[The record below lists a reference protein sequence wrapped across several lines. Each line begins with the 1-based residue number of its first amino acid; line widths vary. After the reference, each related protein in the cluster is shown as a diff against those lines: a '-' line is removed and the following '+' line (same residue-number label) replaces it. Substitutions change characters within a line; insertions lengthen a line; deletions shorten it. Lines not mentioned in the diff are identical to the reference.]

1 CHCHCH
7 PFSVPQFEP
16 FRALRYSAKYSLGDV
31 CAQPYDVQSDAD
43 RESYANRST
52 HNIVHLDLPVGPD
65 AYREAAKN
73 LSSWIESGALQLDAE
88 PSFTL
93 YRMKFVDTA
102 GRARE
107 TVGVIGALRIEEP
120 NSKKVLPHE
129 QTTPKAKTDRL
140 DLTRA
145 TQANLSPIWGLSLT
159 PQLSTAFVEPGEL
172 LGAFTDEIGVQ
183 HIVERVSNR
192 ARCAVISKLIAQH
205 PVVIADGHH
214 RYAIS
219 RTYRDENPQLNDAK
233 STLCYINELIDEQL
247 SVAAIHRLYSD
258 VEIGELLAQLQK
270 YFDVIDLPT
279 LTPAIIAKMSQDSH
293 LTFVAPTG
301 QAKSLKPKPEMFAGV
316 RNLDS
321 VFLEHALADIDKS
334 VSYQHGFT
342 EVTTQL
348 KTGKYTAAI
357 LIRPVSVAE
366 IQRTAAEGILMPP
379 QSTFFTPKLQT
390 GLAIRPL
397 SN

>member
-1 CHCHCH
+1 M
-7 PFSVPQFEP
+7 PQFEP

-31 CAQPYDVQSDAD
+31 CSQPYDVQSDAD
-43 RESYANRST
+43 RESYARRSS

-65 AYREAAKN
+65 AYREAAKT

-93 YRMKFVDTA
+93 YRMKFVDSA
-102 GRARE
+102 GRTRE

-120 NSKKVLPHE
+120 NSKEVLPHE

-159 PQLSTAFVEPGEL
+159 PQLSTALNEPGEL
-172 LGAFTDEIGVQ
+172 LGAFTDENGVQ
-183 HIVERVSNR
+183 HIVERISNR
-192 ARCAVISKLIAQH
+192 ARCAVISKLIAQN

-219 RTYRDENPQLNDAK
+219 RTYRDENPQLKDAK

-258 VEIGELLAQLQK
+258 VETGSLLTQLEK
-270 YFDVIDLPT
+270 FFDITDLPT
-279 LTPAIIAKMSQDSH
+279 LTPSIIAKMSQDNH
-293 LTFVAPTG
+293 LTFVAPNG
-301 QAKSLKPKPEMFAGV
+301 QAKSLKPKSEMFTGV

-321 VFLEHALADIDKS
+321 VFLEHALADIEKS
-334 VSYQHGFT
+334 VSYQHGFS
-342 EVTTQL
+342 EVTAQL

-357 LIRPVSVAE
+357 LIRPVSVSE
-366 IQRTAAEGILMPP
+366 IQRTAAEGLLMPP
-379 QSTFFTPKLQT
+379 KSTFFTPKLQT
-390 GLAIRPL
+390 GLVIRPL
-397 SN
+397 AN

>member
-1 CHCHCH
+1 M
-7 PFSVPQFEP
+7 PQFEP
-16 FRALRYSAKYSLGDV
+16 FRALRYSPKYSLGDV

-43 RESYANRST
+43 RESYARRST

-65 AYREAAKN
+65 PYRQAAKT

-93 YRMKFVDTA
+93 YRMKFVDSA

-107 TVGVIGALRIEEP
+107 TVGVIGALQIEEP
-120 NSKKVLPHE
+120 TSKEVLPHE

-159 PQLSTAFVEPGEL
+159 PQLSTALVEPGEL
-172 LGAFTDEIGVQ
+172 LGAFTDENDVQ

-219 RTYRDENPQLNDAK
+219 RTYRDENPQLKDAR

-247 SVAAIHRLYSD
+247 SVAAIHRLYAD
-258 VEIGELLAQLQK
+258 VEINSLIKQLEK
-270 YFDVIDLPT
+270 FFDIADLPI
-279 LTPAIIAKMSQDSH
+279 LTPSIIAKMSQDNH
-293 LTFVAPTG
+293 LTFVTPNG
-301 QAKSLKPKPEMFAGV
+301 QAKSLKPKSEMFVGV

-321 VFLEHALADIDKS
+321 VFLEHALADIEKS

-342 EVTTQL
+342 GVTAQL
-348 KTGKYTAAI
+348 KTGNYAAAI
-357 LIRPVSVAE
+357 LIRPVSVSE
-366 IQRTAAEGILMPP
+366 IQRTAAEGLLMPP
-379 QSTFFTPKLQT
+379 KSTFFTPKLQT
-390 GLAIRPL
+390 GLVLRNL
-397 SN
+397 N

>member
-1 CHCHCH
+1 
-7 PFSVPQFEP
+7 
-16 FRALRYSAKYSLGDV
+16 
-31 CAQPYDVQSDAD
+31 
-43 RESYANRST
+43 
-52 HNIVHLDLPVGPD
+52 
-65 AYREAAKN
+65 
-73 LSSWIESGALQLDAE
+73 
-88 PSFTL
+88 
-93 YRMKFVDTA
+93 
-102 GRARE
+102 
-107 TVGVIGALRIEEP
+107 
-120 NSKKVLPHE
+120 
-129 QTTPKAKTDRL
+129 
-140 DLTRA
+140 
-145 TQANLSPIWGLSLT
+145 
-159 PQLSTAFVEPGEL
+159 
-172 LGAFTDEIGVQ
+172 
-183 HIVERVSNR
+183 
-192 ARCAVISKLIAQH
+192 
-205 PVVIADGHH
+205 
-214 RYAIS
+214 
-219 RTYRDENPQLNDAK
+219 K

-258 VEIGELLAQLQK
+258 VEVGSLLAQLQK

-279 LTPAIIAKMSQDSH
+279 LTPAIIAKMSHDNH

-301 QAKSLKPKPEMFAGV
+301 QAKSLKPKLEMFAGV

-366 IQRTAAEGILMPP
+366 IQRTAAEGLLMPP
-379 QSTFFTPKLQT
+379 KSTFFTPKLQT

>member
-1 CHCHCH
+1 M
-7 PFSVPQFEP
+7 PQFEP

-31 CAQPYDVQSDAD
+31 CSQPYDVQSDAD
-43 RESYANRST
+43 RESYAGRSS

-65 AYREAAKN
+65 AYHEAAKT
-73 LSSWIESGALQLDAE
+73 LSTWIESGALQLDAE

-93 YRMKFVDTA
+93 YRMKFVDSA
-102 GRARE
+102 GRTRE

-120 NSKKVLPHE
+120 NSKEVLPHE

-159 PQLSTAFVEPGEL
+159 PQLSTALNEPGEL
-172 LGAFTDEIGVQ
+172 LGAFTDENGVQ

-192 ARCAVISKLIAQH
+192 ARCAVISKLIAQN

-219 RTYRDENPQLNDAK
+219 RTYRDENPQLKDAK

-258 VEIGELLAQLQK
+258 VETGSLLTQLEK
-270 YFDVIDLPT
+270 FFDITDLPT
-279 LTPAIIAKMSQDSH
+279 LTPSIIAKMSQDNH
-293 LTFVAPTG
+293 LTFVAPNG
-301 QAKSLKPKPEMFAGV
+301 QAKSLKPKSEMFTGV

-321 VFLEHALADIDKS
+321 VFLEHALADIEKS
-334 VSYQHGFT
+334 VSYQHGFS
-342 EVTTQL
+342 EVTAQL

-357 LIRPVSVAE
+357 LIRPVSVSE
-366 IQRTAAEGILMPP
+366 IQRTAAEGLLMPP
-379 QSTFFTPKLQT
+379 KSTFFTPKLQT
-390 GLAIRPL
+390 GLVIRPL
-397 SN
+397 AN

>member
-1 CHCHCH
+1 
-7 PFSVPQFEP
+7 VPQFEP
-16 FRALRYSAKYSLGDV
+16 FRALRYSPKYSLGDV

-43 RESYANRST
+43 RESYARRST

-65 AYREAAKN
+65 PYRQAAKT

-93 YRMKFVDTA
+93 YRMKFVDSA

-107 TVGVIGALRIEEP
+107 TVGVIGALQIEEP
-120 NSKKVLPHE
+120 NSKEVLPHE

-159 PQLSTAFVEPGEL
+159 PQLSTALVEPGEL
-172 LGAFTDEIGVQ
+172 LGAFTDENDVQ

-219 RTYRDENPQLNDAK
+219 RTYRDENPQLKDAR

-247 SVAAIHRLYSD
+247 SVAAIHRLYAD
-258 VEIGELLAQLQK
+258 VEINSLIKQLEK
-270 YFDVIDLPT
+270 FFDIADLPI
-279 LTPAIIAKMSQDSH
+279 LTPSIIAKMSQDNH
-293 LTFVAPTG
+293 LTFVTPNG
-301 QAKSLKPKPEMFAGV
+301 QAKSLKPKSEMFVGV

-321 VFLEHALADIDKS
+321 VFLEHALADIEKS
-334 VSYQHGFT
+334 VSYQHGFS
-342 EVTTQL
+342 EVTAQL
-348 KTGKYTAAI
+348 KTDNYAAAI
-357 LIRPVSVAE
+357 LIRPVSVSE
-366 IQRTAAEGILMPP
+366 IQRTAAEGLLMPP
-379 QSTFFTPKLQT
+379 KSTFFTPKLQT
-390 GLAIRPL
+390 GLVLRNL
-397 SN
+397 N

>member
-1 CHCHCH
+1 
-7 PFSVPQFEP
+7 VPQFEP

-31 CAQPYDVQSDAD
+31 CSQPYDVQSDAD
-43 RESYANRST
+43 RESYARRNT

-65 AYREAAKN
+65 AYREAAKT

-93 YRMKFVDTA
+93 YRMKFVDSA

-107 TVGVIGALRIEEP
+107 TVGVIGALQIEEP
-120 NSKKVLPHE
+120 NSKEVLPHE

-159 PQLSTAFVEPGEL
+159 PQLSTALVEPGEL
-172 LGAFTDEIGVQ
+172 LGAFTDENGVQ

-219 RTYRDENPQLNDAK
+219 RTYRDENPQLKDAK

-258 VEIGELLAQLQK
+258 VETDSLLTQLEK
-270 YFDVIDLPT
+270 FFDITDLPT
-279 LTPAIIAKMSQDSH
+279 LTPSIIAKMSQDSH

-301 QAKSLKPKPEMFAGV
+301 QAKSLKPKSEMFTGV

-321 VFLEHALADIDKS
+321 VFLEHALADIEKS
-334 VSYQHGFT
+334 VSYQHGFS
-342 EVTTQL
+342 EVTAQL

-357 LIRPVSVAE
+357 LIRPVSVSE
-366 IQRTAAEGILMPP
+366 IQRTTTEGLLMPP
-379 QSTFFTPKLQT
+379 KSTFFTPKLQT
-390 GLAIRPL
+390 GLVIRPL

>member
-1 CHCHCH
+1 
-7 PFSVPQFEP
+7 VPQFEP

-31 CAQPYDVQSDAD
+31 CSQPYDVQSDAD
-43 RESYANRST
+43 RESYARRNT

-65 AYREAAKN
+65 AYREAAKT

-93 YRMKFVDTA
+93 YRMKFVDSA

-107 TVGVIGALRIEEP
+107 TVGVIGALQIEEP
-120 NSKKVLPHE
+120 NSKEVLPHE

-159 PQLSTAFVEPGEL
+159 PQLSTALNEPGEL
-172 LGAFTDEIGVQ
+172 LGAFTDENGVQ

-219 RTYRDENPQLNDAK
+219 RTYRDENPQLKDAK

-258 VEIGELLAQLQK
+258 VETGSLLTQLEK
-270 YFDVIDLPT
+270 FFDITDLPT
-279 LTPAIIAKMSQDSH
+279 LTPSIIAKMSQDNH

-301 QAKSLKPKPEMFAGV
+301 QAKSLKPKSQMFTGV

-321 VFLEHALADIDKS
+321 LFLEHALADIDKS
-334 VSYQHGFT
+334 VSYQHGFS
-342 EVTTQL
+342 EVTAQL

-357 LIRPVSVAE
+357 LIRPVSVSE
-366 IQRTAAEGILMPP
+366 IQRTAAEGLLMPP
-379 QSTFFTPKLQT
+379 KSTFFTPKLQT
-390 GLAIRPL
+390 GLVIRPL

>member
-1 CHCHCH
+1 M
-7 PFSVPQFEP
+7 PQFEP
-16 FRALRYSAKYSLGDV
+16 FRALRYSPTYSLGDV
-31 CAQPYDVQSDAD
+31 CSQPYDVQSDAD
-43 RESYANRST
+43 RESYARRNT

-65 AYREAAKN
+65 AYRESAKT

-88 PSFTL
+88 PTFTL
-93 YRMKFVDTA
+93 YRMKFVDSA

-120 NSKKVLPHE
+120 NSKEVLPHE

-159 PQLSTAFVEPGEL
+159 PQLSTALNEPGES
-172 LGAFTDEIGVQ
+172 LGAFTDENGVQ

-192 ARCAVISKLIAQH
+192 ARCAVISKLIAQN

-219 RTYRDENPQLNDAK
+219 RTYRDENPQLAAAK

-258 VEIGELLAQLQK
+258 IEISSLMTQLEK
-270 YFDVIDLPT
+270 FFEITDLPT
-279 LTPAIIAKMSQDSH
+279 LTPSIIAKMSQDSH
-293 LTFVAPTG
+293 LTFVAPNG
-301 QAKSLKPKPEMFAGV
+301 QAKSLKPKSEMFTGV

-321 VFLEHALADIDKS
+321 VFLEHALADINKS

-357 LIRPVSVAE
+357 LIRPVSVSE
-366 IQRTAAEGILMPP
+366 IQRTAAEGLLMPP
-379 QSTFFTPKLQT
+379 KSTFFTPKLQT
-390 GLAIRPL
+390 GLVIRPL

>member
-1 CHCHCH
+1 M
-7 PFSVPQFEP
+7 PQFEP
-16 FRALRYSAKYSLGDV
+16 FRALRYSPKYSLGDV

-43 RESYANRST
+43 RENYARRST

-65 AYREAAKN
+65 PYRQAAKT

-93 YRMKFVDTA
+93 YRMKFVDSA

-107 TVGVIGALRIEEP
+107 TVGVIGALQIEEP
-120 NSKKVLPHE
+120 NSKEVLPHE

-159 PQLSTAFVEPGEL
+159 PQLSTALVEPGEL
-172 LGAFTDEIGVQ
+172 LGAFTDENDVQ

-219 RTYRDENPQLNDAK
+219 RTYRDENPQLKDAR

-247 SVAAIHRLYSD
+247 SVAAIHRLYAD
-258 VEIGELLAQLQK
+258 VEISSLSKQLEK
-270 YFDVIDLPT
+270 FFDIADLPT
-279 LTPAIIAKMSQDSH
+279 LTPSIIAKMSHDNH
-293 LTFVAPTG
+293 LTFVAPNG
-301 QAKSLKPKPEMFAGV
+301 QAKSLKPKSEMFTGV

-321 VFLEHALADIDKS
+321 VFLEHALADIEKS
-334 VSYQHGFT
+334 VSYQHGFS
-342 EVTTQL
+342 EVTAQL
-348 KTGKYTAAI
+348 KTGNYAAAI
-357 LIRPVSVAE
+357 LIRPVSVSE
-366 IQRTAAEGILMPP
+366 IQRTAAEGLLMPP
-379 QSTFFTPKLQT
+379 KSTFFTPKLQT
-390 GLAIRPL
+390 GLVLRHL
-397 SN
+397 N

>member
-1 CHCHCH
+1 
-7 PFSVPQFEP
+7 
-16 FRALRYSAKYSLGDV
+16 
-31 CAQPYDVQSDAD
+31 
-43 RESYANRST
+43 
-52 HNIVHLDLPVGPD
+52 
-65 AYREAAKN
+65 YREAAKN
-73 LSSWIESGALQLDAE
+73 LSSWIESGALQLDNE

-107 TVGVIGALRIEEP
+107 TVGVIGALQIEEP
-120 NSKKVLPHE
+120 NSKEVLPHE

-159 PQLSTAFVEPGEL
+159 PQLSKAFVEPGEL
-172 LGAFTDEIGVQ
+172 LGAFTDENGVQ

-258 VEIGELLAQLQK
+258 VEVGSLLAQLQK

-366 IQRTAAEGILMPP
+366 IQRTAAEGLLMPP
-379 QSTFFTPKLQT
+379 KSTFFTPKLQT
-390 GLAIRPL
+390 GLVIRPL

>member
-1 CHCHCH
+1 M
-7 PFSVPQFEP
+7 PQFEP
-16 FRALRYSAKYSLGDV
+16 FRALRYSTKYSLADV
-31 CAQPYDVQSDAD
+31 CAAPYDVQSDAD
-43 RESYANRST
+43 REKYARRSE
-52 HNIVHLDLPVGPD
+52 HNIVHLDLPVGED
-65 AYREAAKN
+65 SYGEAAKT
-73 LSSWIESGALQLDAE
+73 LSSWIQSGALQLDAE

-93 YRMKFVDTA
+93 YRMKFVDSA

-107 TVGVIGALRIEEP
+107 TVGVIGALQIEDA
-120 NSKKVLPHE
+120 NSKEVLPHE

-159 PQLSTAFVEPGEL
+159 PKLSTALVESGEL
-172 LGAFTDEIGVQ
+172 LGAFTDENGVQ

-219 RTYRDENPQLNDAK
+219 RTYRDENPQLKDAA

-247 SVAAIHRLYSD
+247 SVAAIHRLYSE
-258 VEIGELLAQLQK
+258 VEIGLLLKQLEK
-270 YFDVIDLPT
+270 FFEISDLPN
-279 LTPAIIAKMSQDSH
+279 LTPEIIAKMSQNNY
-293 LTFVAPTG
+293 LTFIASNG
-301 QAKSLKPKPEMFAGV
+301 QAKSLTPKPEMFTSI

-321 VFLEHALADIDKS
+321 VFLEHALVDIQKS

-342 EVTTQL
+342 EVMTQL

-357 LIRPVSVAE
+357 LIRPVSVSE
-366 IQRTAAEGILMPP
+366 IQRTAHEGLLMPP
-379 QSTFFTPKLQT
+379 KSTFFTPKLQT
-390 GLAIRPL
+390 GLVMRPL
-397 SN
+397 FAEGI

>member
-1 CHCHCH
+1 
-7 PFSVPQFEP
+7 VPQFEP
-16 FRALRYSAKYSLGDV
+16 FRALRYSTKYSLGDV
-31 CAQPYDVQSDAD
+31 CSQPYDVQSDAD
-43 RESYANRST
+43 RENYAGRSS
-52 HNIVHLDLPVGPD
+52 HNIVHIDLPVGPD
-65 AYREAAKN
+65 AYREAAKT

-93 YRMKFVDTA
+93 YRMKFVDSA

-120 NSKKVLPHE
+120 NSKEVLPHE

-159 PQLSTAFVEPGEL
+159 PQLSTALNEPGEL
-172 LGAFTDEIGVQ
+172 LGAFTDENSVQ

-192 ARCAVISKLIAQH
+192 ARCAVISKLIAQN

-219 RTYRDENPQLNDAK
+219 RTYRDENPQLKDAK

-258 VEIGELLAQLQK
+258 VETGSLLTQLEK
-270 YFDVIDLPT
+270 FFDITDLPT
-279 LTPAIIAKMSQDSH
+279 LTPSIIAKMSQDNH
-293 LTFVAPTG
+293 LTFVAPNG
-301 QAKSLKPKPEMFAGV
+301 QAKSLKSKSERFTGV

-321 VFLEHALADIDKS
+321 VFLEHALADIEKS
-334 VSYQHGFT
+334 VSYQHGFS
-342 EVTTQL
+342 EVTAQL

-357 LIRPVSVAE
+357 LIRPVSVSE
-366 IQRTAAEGILMPP
+366 IQRTAAEGLLMPP
-379 QSTFFTPKLQT
+379 KSTFFTPKLQT
-390 GLAIRPL
+390 GLVIRPL
-397 SN
+397 AN

>member
-1 CHCHCH
+1 M
-7 PFSVPQFEP
+7 PQFEP
-16 FRALRYSAKYSLGDV
+16 FRALRYSPTYSLGDV
-31 CAQPYDVQSDAD
+31 CSQPYDVQSDAD
-43 RESYANRST
+43 RESYARRNT

-65 AYREAAKN
+65 AYRESAKT

-93 YRMKFVDTA
+93 YRMKFVDSA

-120 NSKKVLPHE
+120 NSKEVLPHE

-159 PQLSTAFVEPGEL
+159 PQLSTALNEPGES
-172 LGAFTDEIGVQ
+172 LGAFIDENGVQ

-192 ARCAVISKLIAQH
+192 ARCAVISKLIAQN

-219 RTYRDENPQLNDAK
+219 RTYRDENPQLAAAK

-258 VEIGELLAQLQK
+258 IEIGSLISQLEK
-270 YFDVIDLPT
+270 FFEITDLPT
-279 LTPAIIAKMSQDSH
+279 LTPSIIAKMSQDSH
-293 LTFVAPTG
+293 LTFVAPNG
-301 QAKSLKPKPEMFAGV
+301 QAKSLKPKSEMFTGV

-321 VFLEHALADIDKS
+321 VFLEHALADIKKS

-357 LIRPVSVAE
+357 LIRPVSVSE
-366 IQRTAAEGILMPP
+366 IQRTAAEGLLMPP
-379 QSTFFTPKLQT
+379 KSTFFTPKLQT
-390 GLAIRPL
+390 GLVIRPL

>member
-1 CHCHCH
+1 M
-7 PFSVPQFEP
+7 PQFEP

-31 CAQPYDVQSDAD
+31 CSQPYDVQSDAD
-43 RESYANRST
+43 RENYAGRSS

-65 AYREAAKN
+65 AYREAAKT
-73 LSSWIESGALQLDAE
+73 LSTWIESGALQLDAE

-93 YRMKFVDTA
+93 YRMKFVDSA

-120 NSKKVLPHE
+120 NSKEVLPHE

-159 PQLSTAFVEPGEL
+159 PQLSTALNEPGEL
-172 LGAFTDEIGVQ
+172 LGAFTDENGVQ

-192 ARCAVISKLIAQH
+192 ARCAVISKLIAQN

-219 RTYRDENPQLNDAK
+219 RTYRDENPQLKDAK

-258 VEIGELLAQLQK
+258 VETGSLLTQLEK
-270 YFDVIDLPT
+270 FFDITDLPT
-279 LTPAIIAKMSQDSH
+279 LTPSIIAKMSKDNH
-293 LTFVAPTG
+293 LTFVAPNG
-301 QAKSLKPKPEMFAGV
+301 QAKSLKPKSEMFTGV

-321 VFLEHALADIDKS
+321 VFLEHALADIEKS
-334 VSYQHGFT
+334 VSYQHGFS
-342 EVTTQL
+342 EVTAQL

-357 LIRPVSVAE
+357 LIRPVSVSE
-366 IQRTAAEGILMPP
+366 IQRTAAEGLLMPP
-379 QSTFFTPKLQT
+379 KSTFFTPKLQT
-390 GLAIRPL
+390 GLVIRPL